1 MHPHLAKVASF
12 LTISSP
18 AARHTRGMMRVL
30 VAEDDPIIASRV
42 AAAIEDAGFSAKI
55 VYDGE
60 AALAAASS
68 ERFGLIVLDVM
79 MPKMDGVAVCQ
90 RLRAAKT
97 RSPILMLTARDTVQD
112 RVLGLDSGADDYLVK
127 PFDPRELLAR
137 VRALLRRDW
146 VQRTG
151 KIHVADLTID
161 TQANT
166 VHRGNDEVRLT
177 KKEYRLLEVLAKN
190 EGRIVPR
197 ERLMDALFDTEDRT
211 ENTLNFHVAS
221 LRKKLETD
229 DAPKLIHTM
238 HGLGYSLR
246 TPS

>member
-1 MHPHLAKVASF
+1 ML
-12 LTISSP
+12 
-18 AARHTRGMMRVL
+18 RVL

-42 AAAIEDAGFSAKI
+42 AAALEDAGYGTKI

-60 AALAAASS
+60 AALLAAQS

-79 MPKMDGVAVCQ
+79 MPKVDGVVACQ
-90 RLRAAKT
+90 RLRAAKV
-97 RSPILMLTARDTVQD
+97 RSAILMLTARDTVQD
-112 RVLGLDSGADDYLVK
+112 RVLGLDAGADDYLIK
-127 PFDPRELLAR
+127 PFDVRELLAR
-137 VRALLRRDW
+137 VRALVRRDW

-151 KIHVADLTID
+151 KIQVADLTID
-161 TQANT
+161 TQAHT
-166 VHRGNDEVRLT
+166 VHRGDDEIRLT

-221 LRKKLETD
+221 LRKKLEAE
-229 DAPKLIHTM
+229 DAPKLLHTM